1 MFSSSGKNWY
11 MAHAEETLVLYL
23 SYNSGTKLRS
33 TMEQQILKR
42 SIGFQTGGEG
52 GERERKTVGTLID
65 FSFLFFVS
73 FVFFLK
79 WRELASPPG
88 LLSIQHHP
96 LLKSLQKLN
105 PLTKML

>member
-52 GERERKTVGTLID
+52 RERERKTVGTLID
-65 FSFLFFVS
+65 FSFLFFC
-73 FVFFLK
+73 FICFFLK

>member
-42 SIGFQTGGEG
+42 SMTSVFKLEGRGER
-52 GERERKTVGTLID
+52 ERERKTVGTLID

-73 FVFFLK
+73 FGFF
-79 WRELASPPG
+79 
-88 LLSIQHHP
+88 
-96 LLKSLQKLN
+96 
-105 PLTKML
+105 

>member
-52 GERERKTVGTLID
+52 RGERERKTVGTLID

-73 FVFFLK
+73 FVFF
-79 WRELASPPG
+79 
-88 LLSIQHHP
+88 
-96 LLKSLQKLN
+96 
-105 PLTKML
+105 

>member
-11 MAHAEETLVLYL
+11 TAHAEETLVLYL

-52 GERERKTVGTLID
+52 RERERKTVGTLID

-73 FVFFLK
+73 FVFFFK
-79 WRELASPPG
+79 VEGTGIAPWVAKHSASP
-88 LLSIQHHP
+88 II
-96 LLKSLQKLN
+96 KVFAK
-105 PLTKML
+105 TKPFD

>member
-42 SIGFQTGGEG
+42 SIGFQTGREG
-52 GERERKTVGTLID
+52 REREKNGRD
-65 FSFLFFVS
+65 F
-73 FVFFLK
+73 
-79 WRELASPPG
+79 
-88 LLSIQHHP
+88 
-96 LLKSLQKLN
+96 N
-105 PLTKML
+105 